1 MTKAD
6 LKSATGFDTSAF
18 AKKVDLTSLK
28 SKIDKLYI
36 DKLETAPVDLIK
48 ISDVV
53 KNEVV
58 IKVLSDEL
66 VKNLMPFRLLILV
79 I

>member
-6 LKSATGFDTSAF
+6 LKNATAFDTSTF
-18 AKKVDLTSLK
+18 AKKVDLASLK
-28 SKIDKLYI
+28 LKIDKLYI

>member
-6 LKSATGFDTSAF
+6 LKNATAFDTSAF
-18 AKKVDLTSLK
+18 AKKVDLASLK